1 MFAILLSAFNAV
13 LGFVFRK
20 LVIKFL
26 LFGAL
31 YWLCTEIPSLIVA
44 HLPDISSVQ
53 TLFDRMPDSVI
64 YFANYFYVPQGVT
77 AIISALFVR
86 FFIRRIPFLGG

>member
-1 MFAILLSAFNAV
+1 
-13 LGFVFRK
+13 
-20 LVIKFL
+20 
-26 LFGAL
+26 
-31 YWLCTEIPSLIVA
+31 
-44 HLPDISSVQ
+44 
-53 TLFDRMPDSVI
+53 MPDDVI

>member
-1 MFAILLSAFNAV
+1 MFAVLISAFNTV
-13 LGFVFRK
+13 LAFVLRK
-20 LVIKFL
+20 VTVKFL

-31 YWLCTEIPSLIVA
+31 YWLCTEIPSLIAV
-44 HLPDISSVQ
+44 HFPDISSVQ
-53 TLFDRMPDSVI
+53 ALFDRMPDGVI
-64 YFANYFYVPQGVT
+64 YFANYFYVPQGLT